1 MFGQLGYLISESF
14 RGWKQHRT
22 VILPSLLTIFL
33 CSLLLAAS
41 FTALGVSFKLISAEK
56 SLYVIE
62 AFLNDNVPADS
73 VAAIQTRLE
82 HTRHVESVSFVSA
95 DSALADFRNHFSPDM
110 LELVEGN
117 PIPAFFRVS
126 LRSEARNPQDLS
138 EVRHAIAEESYFEE
152 VQAPIEWATR
162 IATWKFKMIFWPV
175 CISILLLIAL
185 SLIICNSV
193 RLSLLS
199 RKLLVE
205 NMKYAG
211 GSYMFI
217 EFPFVLEGAAQGF
230 VGSGFAIILLGLV
243 IKSIV
248 QTFPIA
254 ASGVTYFGIVALF
267 TVLLETTLAGYF
279 SFRTVR
285 SFLFEKKGEQE

>member
-1 MFGQLGYLISESF
+1 M
-14 RGWKQHRT
+14 
-22 VILPSLLTIFL
+22 ILPSLLTIFL
-33 CSLLLAAS
+33 CSLLLAVS
-41 FTALGVSFKLISAEK
+41 FTALGVSFKLLSAEK

-62 AFLNDNVPADS
+62 AFLNENVPADS
-73 VAAIQTRLE
+73 VAAIQTRLM

-126 LRSEARNPQDLS
+126 LSSEARNPQDLS

-152 VQAPIEWATR
+152 VQAPVEWATR

-175 CISILLLIAL
+175 CVSILLLIAL

-217 EFPFVLEGAAQGF
+217 EFPFVLEGVAQGF
-230 VGSGFAIILLGLV
+230 VGSGVAIILLGLV
-243 IKSIV
+243 IKSVV

-254 ASGVTYFGIVALF
+254 ASGVTYFGVVALF

>member
-1 MFGQLGYLISESF
+1 M
-14 RGWKQHRT
+14 
-22 VILPSLLTIFL
+22 ILPSLLTIFL
-33 CSLLLAAS
+33 CSLLLASS
-41 FTALGVSFKLISAEK
+41 FTALGVSFKLISVEK
-56 SLYVIE
+56 SLYVVE
-62 AFLNDNVPADS
+62 AFLSEDVPEDS
-73 VAAIQTRLE
+73 IPVIKTRLE

-95 DSALADFRNHFSPDM
+95 DSALADFRNHFSADM
-110 LELVEGN
+110 LDLVEGN

-126 LRSEARNPQDLS
+126 LSKEARNPLDLS

-152 VQAPIEWATR
+152 VQAPIKWASR
-162 IATWKFKMIFWPV
+162 IASWKFKMVFWPICV
-175 CISILLLIAL
+175 SILLLITL

-193 RLSLLS
+193 RLSLMS

-211 GSYMFI
+211 GSYLFI

-230 VGSGFAIILLGLV
+230 VGSSAAILLLGLM
-243 IKSIV
+243 IKSV
-248 QTFPIA
+248 VKMFPIVA
-254 ASGVTYFGIVALF
+254 TGVEYFLIIALF
-267 TVLLETTLAGYF
+267 TVFLETILAGYF

>member
-1 MFGQLGYLISESF
+1 M
-14 RGWKQHRT
+14 
-22 VILPSLLTIFL
+22 ILPSLLTIFL

-62 AFLNDNVPADS
+62 AFLNDHVPADS

-230 VGSGFAIILLGLV
+230 VGSGVAIILLGLV

>member
-1 MFGQLGYLISESF
+1 M
-14 RGWKQHRT
+14 
-22 VILPSLLTIFL
+22 ILPSLLTIFL

-41 FTALGVSFKLISAEK
+41 FTALGVSFKLISVEK
-56 SLYVIE
+56 SLYVVE
-62 AFLNDNVPADS
+62 AFLNENVPEDS
-73 VAAIQTRLE
+73 IQVIKTRLE

-95 DSALADFRNHFSPDM
+95 DSALADFRNHFSADM
-110 LELVEGN
+110 LDLVEGN

-126 LRSEARNPQDLS
+126 LSKEARNPLDLS

-152 VQAPIEWATR
+152 VQAPIKWASR
-162 IATWKFKMIFWPV
+162 IASWKFKMVFWPICV
-175 CISILLLIAL
+175 SILLLITL

-193 RLSLLS
+193 RLSLMS

-211 GSYMFI
+211 GSYLFI

-230 VGSGFAIILLGLV
+230 VGSSAAILLLGLM
-243 IKSIV
+243 IKSV
-248 QTFPIA
+248 VKMFPIVA
-254 ASGVTYFGIVALF
+254 TGVEYFLIIALF
-267 TVLLETTLAGYF
+267 TVFLETTLAGYF

>member
-1 MFGQLGYLISESF
+1 
-14 RGWKQHRT
+14 
-22 VILPSLLTIFL
+22 
-33 CSLLLAAS
+33 LAAS

-62 AFLNDNVPADS
+62 AFLNENVPNDS
-73 VAAIQTRLE
+73 IAVIQTRLE

-126 LRSEARNPQDLS
+126 LSSEARNPQDLS

-230 VGSGFAIILLGLV
+230 VGSGVAIILLGLV
-243 IKSIV
+243 IKSVV

-254 ASGVTYFGIVALF
+254 ASGVSYFGIVALF
-267 TVLLETTLAGYF
+267 TVLLETLLAGYF

>member
-41 FTALGVSFKLISAEK
+41 FTALCVSFKLLSAEK

-62 AFLNDNVPADS
+62 AFLKEDVPEDS
-73 VAAIQTRLE
+73 IAVIQTRLE

-95 DSALADFRNHFSPDM
+95 DSALADFSNHFSSDM

-126 LRSEARNPQDLS
+126 LSEEARNPADLF
-138 EVRHAIAEESYFEE
+138 EVRNMIAEDAYFEE
-152 VQAPIEWATR
+152 VQAPLKWASR
-162 IATWKFKMIFWPV
+162 IASWKFKMIFWPI
-175 CISILLLIAL
+175 CISILLLITL

-193 RLSLLS
+193 RLSLMS

-211 GSYMFI
+211 GSYLFI
-217 EFPFVLEGAAQGF
+217 EFPFVLEGAMQGF
-230 VGSGFAIILLGLV
+230 LGSGFAILLLGLV
-243 IKSIV
+243 IRSLV
-248 QTFPIA
+248 QMFPIV
-254 ASGVTYFGIVALF
+254 ASGVAYFGIVALF
-267 TVLLETTLAGYF
+267 TVLLETMLAGYF

>member
-22 VILPSLLTIFL
+22 VILPSLVTIFL

-41 FTALGVSFKLISAEK
+41 FTVLGASFKLISAEK
-56 SLYVIE
+56 SMYVIE
-62 AFLNDNVPADS
+62 AFLNENVPDDS
-73 VAAIQTRLE
+73 IPAIKTRLE
-82 HTRHVESVSFVSA
+82 HYRHVESVSFVSA
-95 DSALADFRNHFSPDM
+95 DSALADFRNHFSSDM
-110 LELVEGN
+110 LTLVEGN
-117 PIPAFFRVS
+117 PLPAFFRVS
-126 LRSEARNPQDLS
+126 LKAEAQNPADLS
-138 EVRHAIAEESYFEE
+138 EIRNMVAEEPCFEE
-152 VQAPIEWATR
+152 VQAPIKWASR
-162 IATWKFKMIFWPV
+162 ISSWKFKMVFWPI
-175 CISILLLIAL
+175 CISILLLITL

-193 RLSLLS
+193 RLSLMS

-211 GSYMFI
+211 GSYLFI

-230 VGSGFAIILLGLV
+230 FGSSLAVILLGLV
-243 IKSIV
+243 IQSV
-248 QTFPIA
+248 SRMFPIISLGV
-254 ASGVTYFGIVALF
+254 SGFWFIVLF
-267 TVLLETTLAGYF
+267 TLLLETTLAGYF

>member
-33 CSLLLAAS
+33 CSLLLASS

-62 AFLNDNVPADS
+62 AFLNENVPSDS
-73 VAAIQTRLE
+73 IAAIQTRLE

-95 DSALADFRNHFSPDM
+95 DSALADFRNHFSADM
-110 LELVEGN
+110 LDLVEGN

-126 LRSEARNPQDLS
+126 LSKEARNPLDLS

-152 VQAPIEWATR
+152 VQAPIKWASR
-162 IATWKFKMIFWPV
+162 IASWKFKMVFWPICV
-175 CISILLLIAL
+175 SILLLITL

-193 RLSLLS
+193 RLSLMA

-211 GSYMFI
+211 GSYLFI

-230 VGSGFAIILLGLV
+230 VGSSAAILLLGLM
-243 IKSIV
+243 IKSV
-248 QTFPIA
+248 VKMFPIVA
-254 ASGVTYFGIVALF
+254 TGVEYFLIIALF
-267 TVLLETTLAGYF
+267 TVFLETILAGYF

-285 SFLFEKKGEQE
+285 SFLFEKKGEQD

>member
-1 MFGQLGYLISESF
+1 M
-14 RGWKQHRT
+14 
-22 VILPSLLTIFL
+22 ILPSLLTIFL

-152 VQAPIEWATR
+152 VQAPVEWATR

>member
-33 CSLLLAAS
+33 CSLLLASS

-62 AFLNDNVPADS
+62 AFLKDDAPEDS
-73 VAAIQTRLE
+73 IAVIQTRLE
-82 HTRHVESVSFVSA
+82 HFRYVESVSFVSA
-95 DSALADFRNHFSPDM
+95 DSALADFKNHFSSDM

-126 LRSEARNPQDLS
+126 LSGEAQNPADLS
-138 EVRHAIAEESYFEE
+138 EVRNAIAEEAYFEE
-152 VQAPIEWATR
+152 VQAPVKWASR
-162 IATWKFKMIFWPV
+162 IASWKFKMIFWPI
-175 CISILLLIAL
+175 CISILLLITL

-193 RLSLLS
+193 RLSLMS

-211 GSYMFI
+211 GSYLFI

-230 VGSGFAIILLGLV
+230 VGSVAAILLVGLV
-243 IKSIV
+243 IQSV
-248 QTFPIA
+248 ARMFPIV
-254 ASGVTYFGIVALF
+254 ASGVAYFGIVALF
-267 TVLLETTLAGYF
+267 TVLLETILAGYF

-285 SFLFEKKGEQE
+285 SFLFEKKGEPE

>member
-33 CSLLLAAS
+33 CSLLLASS
-41 FTALGVSFKLISAEK
+41 FTALGVSFKLISVEK
-56 SLYVIE
+56 SLYVVE
-62 AFLNDNVPADS
+62 AFLSEDVPEDS
-73 VAAIQTRLE
+73 IPVIKTRLE

-95 DSALADFRNHFSPDM
+95 DSALADFRNHFSADM
-110 LELVEGN
+110 LDLVEGN

-126 LRSEARNPQDLS
+126 LSKEARNPLDLS

-152 VQAPIEWATR
+152 VQAPIKWASR
-162 IATWKFKMIFWPV
+162 IASWKFKMVFWPICV
-175 CISILLLIAL
+175 SILLLITL

-193 RLSLLS
+193 RLSLMS

-211 GSYMFI
+211 GSYLFI

-230 VGSGFAIILLGLV
+230 VWSSAAILLLGLM
-243 IKSIV
+243 IKSV
-248 QTFPIA
+248 VKMFPIVA
-254 ASGVTYFGIVALF
+254 TGVEYFLIIALF
-267 TVLLETTLAGYF
+267 TVFLETILAGYF

-285 SFLFEKKGEQE
+285 SFLFEKKGEQD

>member
-62 AFLNDNVPADS
+62 AFLNENVPADS
-73 VAAIQTRLE
+73 VAAIQTRLM

-117 PIPAFFRVS
+117 PVPAFFRVS

-175 CISILLLIAL
+175 CVSILLLIAL

-230 VGSGFAIILLGLV
+230 VGSGVAIILLGLV

>member
-33 CSLLLAAS
+33 CSLLLASS
-41 FTALGVSFKLISAEK
+41 FTALGVSFKLISVEK
-56 SLYVIE
+56 SLYVVE
-62 AFLNDNVPADS
+62 AFLSEDVPEDS
-73 VAAIQTRLE
+73 IPVIKTRLE

-95 DSALADFRNHFSPDM
+95 DSALADFRNHFSADM
-110 LELVEGN
+110 LDLVEGN

-126 LRSEARNPQDLS
+126 LSKEARNPLDLS

-152 VQAPIEWATR
+152 VQAPIKWASR
-162 IATWKFKMIFWPV
+162 IASWKFKMVFWPICV
-175 CISILLLIAL
+175 SILLLITL

-193 RLSLLS
+193 RLSLMS

-211 GSYMFI
+211 GSYLFI

-230 VGSGFAIILLGLV
+230 VGSSAAILLLGLM
-243 IKSIV
+243 IKSV
-248 QTFPIA
+248 VKMFPIVA
-254 ASGVTYFGIVALF
+254 TGVEYFLIIALF
-267 TVLLETTLAGYF
+267 TVFLETILAGYF

-285 SFLFEKKGEQE
+285 SFLFEKKGEQD

>member
-33 CSLLLAAS
+33 CSLLLASS
-41 FTALGVSFKLISAEK
+41 FTALGVSFKLISVEK
-56 SLYVIE
+56 SLYVVE
-62 AFLNDNVPADS
+62 AFLNEDVPQDS
-73 VAAIQTRLE
+73 IPVIKTRLE

-95 DSALADFRNHFSPDM
+95 DSALADFRNHFSADM
-110 LELVEGN
+110 LDLVEGN

-126 LRSEARNPQDLS
+126 LSKEARNPLDLS

-152 VQAPIEWATR
+152 VQAPIKWASR
-162 IATWKFKMIFWPV
+162 IASWKFKMVFWPICV
-175 CISILLLIAL
+175 SILLLITL

-193 RLSLLS
+193 RLSLMS

-211 GSYMFI
+211 GSYLFI

-230 VGSGFAIILLGLV
+230 VGSSAAILLLGLM
-243 IKSIV
+243 IKSV
-248 QTFPIA
+248 VKMFPIVA
-254 ASGVTYFGIVALF
+254 TGVEYFLIIALF
-267 TVLLETTLAGYF
+267 TVFLETILAGYF

-285 SFLFEKKGEQE
+285 SFLFEKKGEQD

>member
-33 CSLLLAAS
+33 CSLLLASS
-41 FTALGVSFKLISAEK
+41 FTALGVSFRLLSAEK

-62 AFLNDNVPADS
+62 AFLNENVPEDS
-73 VAAIQTRLE
+73 IPAIQMRLE

-95 DSALADFRNHFSPDM
+95 DSALADFSQHFSPDM

-126 LRSEARNPQDLS
+126 LSEEARNPLDLS

-152 VQAPIEWATR
+152 VQAPLKWASR
-162 IATWKFKMIFWPV
+162 IASWKFKMIFWPI
-175 CISILLLIAL
+175 CISILLLITL

-193 RLSLLS
+193 RLSLMS

-211 GSYMFI
+211 GSYLFI
-217 EFPFVLEGAAQGF
+217 EFPFVMEGAMQGF
-230 VGSGFAIILLGLV
+230 IGSGVAVLLLGLV
-243 IKSIV
+243 IKSV
-248 QTFPIA
+248 VKMFPIVA
-254 ASGVTYFGIVALF
+254 VGVSYFWIVALF
-267 TVLLETTLAGYF
+267 TVLLETALAGYF

>member
-41 FTALGVSFKLISAEK
+41 FTALGVSFKLLSAEK

-62 AFLNDNVPADS
+62 AFLKEDVPEDS
-73 VAAIQTRLE
+73 IAVIQTRLE

-95 DSALADFRNHFSPDM
+95 DSALADFSNHFSSDM

-126 LRSEARNPQDLS
+126 LSEEARNPADLF
-138 EVRHAIAEESYFEE
+138 EVRNMIAEDAYFEE
-152 VQAPIEWATR
+152 VQAPLKWASR
-162 IATWKFKMIFWPV
+162 IASWKFKMIFWPI
-175 CISILLLIAL
+175 CISILLLITL

-193 RLSLLS
+193 RLSLMS

-211 GSYMFI
+211 GSYLFI
-217 EFPFVLEGAAQGF
+217 EFPFVLEGAMQGF
-230 VGSGFAIILLGLV
+230 LGSGFAILLLGLV
-243 IKSIV
+243 IRSLV
-248 QTFPIA
+248 QMFPIV
-254 ASGVTYFGIVALF
+254 ASGVAYFGIVALF
-267 TVLLETTLAGYF
+267 TVLLETMLAGYF